1 MVNLTDSNVDIVS
14 LDDAF
19 DESITTRSYD
29 EKRITEMR
37 EAGLYVPMDKTKKQE
52 HRALMGGITVADRNQ
67 AVFERLI
74 PEAYK
79 DCSFDVEHIKRNIRD
94 AYSKSGKLYKVYKFK
109 QYEDVCNSI
118 LTTLRLGKVPDRSY
132 LIGAPNGFG
141 KTSFVMECIMTL
153 RKAGKIAAP
162 FITLTELAQLRA
174 DDEHRLMNSFKKFST
189 DVKDGTTYYVENNE
203 SHEYIKKPQI
213 VINGYSFNE
222 YMNAQCLFVGFSGIL
237 SKEVESNMLYQ
248 ILSIRGAKGL
258 PTIAVIS
265 TSLEP
270 YERDRYLKEYIWDE
284 IKNYNNSQSYDRVI
298 HISCYKR
305 KEMNIPGDENG
316 MYDSGIID

>member
-1 MVNLTDSNVDIVS
+1 MIRLTENINDIVD

-19 DESITTRSYD
+19 DEPTNTREYD

-37 EAGLYVPMDKTKKQE
+37 DAGLYIPTDKSVKQE
-52 HRALMGGITVADRNQ
+52 RKALMGRITEADRNQ
-67 AVFERLI
+67 AVFERLV
-74 PEAYK
+74 PEAYR
-79 DCSFDVEHIKRNIRD
+79 DSSFDVEHIKRNISD
-94 AYSKSGKLYKVYKFK
+94 AYSKSGKMYRVYRFK
-109 QYEDVCNSI
+109 AYEGICNSI
-118 LTTLRLGKVPDRSY
+118 LTTLRLGKLPDRSY

-141 KTSFVMECIMTL
+141 KTSFVMECLMTL
-153 RKAGKIAAP
+153 RKAGKVAVP

-189 DVKDGTTYYVENNE
+189 DTKDGTTYYVENNE
-203 SHEYIKKPQI
+203 SQEYLKKPQI
-213 VINGYSFNE
+213 IINGYSFNE
-222 YMNAQCLFVGFSGIL
+222 YMNAQCLFVSFSSVL

-258 PTIAVIS
+258 PTIAMIS

-270 YERDRYLKEYIWDE
+270 YEKDRFLREYVWDE

-305 KEMNIPGDENG
+305 KEMNIPVESSEMHD
-316 MYDSGIID
+316 YGIID